1 MTASSAVAI
10 AEEPPVLL
18 QGREALRVARARVRA
33 AQTAF
38 NEAQAPMAVPQSV
51 IAQVDQA
58 EHRTACSPARNSG
71 TAGGIAASRAWPSS
85 LGVC

>member
-10 AEEPPVLL
+10 AEEPPALL
-18 QGREALRVARARVRA
+18 QGREALRVALARVRA

-51 IAQVDQA
+51 IAQDQA
-58 EHRTACSPARNSG
+58 ELRTVCSPTRNSG
-71 TAGGIAASRAWPSS
+71 TAGGIAASAPGRRA
-85 LGVC
+85 